1 MCATKAQHERR
12 PDSLPLTNS
21 ASLSPTL
28 ALISTP
34 SPQVTAN
41 RKLGKGEKR
50 GRSGGGSEP
59 ALVRS
64 SVQLLPM
71 KAELTLHLA
80 RSAKYYLWR
89 EWMWTF
95 PNQPTYPNN
104 KYLPQWSPGVQKNK
118 WVFRMEEFPFIPQYA
133 LTEGSTMGKLCPRSP
148 ASSYP

>member
-1 MCATKAQHERR
+1 MCHK
-12 PDSLPLTNS
+12 
-21 ASLSPTL
+21 SPTWKETRFITPYQL
-28 ALISTP
+28 CLFISHPCSHFPSP

-71 KAELTLHLA
+71 KAELTPHLA

-118 WVFRMEEFPFIPQYA
+118 WVFRVEEFPFIPQYA
-133 LTEGSTMGKLCPRSP
+133 LTEGSTMGKLCPWTP
-148 ASSYP
+148 ASFYP